1 MMIRLAACVL
11 PAVFLSTSLACAQQP
26 QTFDRVA
33 QAASSTSSNA
43 SGVAPG
49 TSRATQEMRG
59 DIFMARKMYPEAIHA
74 YELILVTAPND
85 ATLLNKIGVAY
96 QQDAEIATA
105 GRYYKRAMKANKTY
119 SSAINNLG
127 TIEYEKKHYGK
138 AIHLYKQAMVLKP
151 ANEMGTLYSNLG
163 YAYFA
168 DKEFPQALDCFEK
181 ALAIDPDVFGHHTG
195 YGSTIQQ
202 RSTTD
207 PGLFNFMVA
216 KTFAKQGDIERC
228 AHYLKMARDDG
239 YKKMADVQTDPEFA
253 RVIKDPRVQ
262 EVLQTTPS
270 FAGDSQKPQP
280 PQQ

>member
-1 MMIRLAACVL
+1 MIRLAACVL
-11 PAVFLSTSLACAQQP
+11 PVVFLSGSIVYAQQP

-33 QAASSTSSNA
+33 QAASSASPNA
-43 SGVAPG
+43 SGGAPG

-59 DIFMARKMYPEAIHA
+59 DIQMARKMYPEAIHT
-74 YELILVTAPND
+74 YQLILVTAPND

-96 QQDAEIATA
+96 QQDADIASA

-119 SSAINNLG
+119 TSAINNLG
-127 TIEYEKKHYGK
+127 TIEYEKKHFGK
-138 AIHLYKQAMVLKP
+138 AIHLYKQAMALHP
-151 ANEMGTLYSNLG
+151 PNEMSTLYSNLG

-181 ALAIDPDVFGHHTG
+181 ALALDPDVFGHHGG

-207 PGLFNFMVA
+207 PGLFNFLVA
-216 KTFAKQGDIERC
+216 KTYAKQGDAERC
-228 AHYLKMARDDG
+228 AHYLKIARDDG
-239 YKKMADVQTDPEFA
+239 YKKMADVQADPEFS
-253 RVIKDPRVQ
+253 RVIKDPRVL

-270 FAGDSQKPQP
+270 FAGEPQTPQP
-280 PQQ
+280 PQP

>member
-1 MMIRLAACVL
+1 MIRLAASVL
-11 PAVFLSTSLACAQQP
+11 PAVVLSTSIVCAQQP
-26 QTFDRVA
+26 QTLDRVA

-43 SGVAPG
+43 TGTAPG

-59 DIFMARKMYPEAIHA
+59 DIMMARKMYPEAIHA
-74 YELILVTAPND
+74 YEQILVTAPHD
-85 ATLLNKIGVAY
+85 ASLLNKIGVAY
-96 QQDAEIATA
+96 QQDADTAAA
-105 GRYYKRAMKANKTY
+105 GRYYKRAMKANKNYT
-119 SSAINNLG
+119 SAINNLG

-138 AIHLYKQAMVLKP
+138 AIHLYKQAMASKP
-151 ANEMGTLYSNLG
+151 ADEMATLYSNLG

-181 ALAIDPDVFGHHTG
+181 ALAIDPEVFGHHPG

-207 PGLFNFMVA
+207 PGLFNFLVA
-216 KTFAKQGDIERC
+216 KTFAKQGDVERC

-239 YKKMADVQTDPEFA
+239 YKKMADVQADPEFA

-270 FAGDSQKPQP
+270 YAGDSQKPQQ
-280 PQQ
+280 PQP

>member
-1 MMIRLAACVL
+1 MIIRLAACVL
-11 PAVFLSTSLACAQQP
+11 PAILLSASIACAQQP
-26 QTFDRVA
+26 QTLDRIA
-33 QAASSTSSNA
+33 QAASSTSPNA
-43 SGVAPG
+43 SGAAPG

-59 DIFMARKMYPEAIHA
+59 DILMARKMYPEAIHA
-74 YELILVTAPND
+74 YELILVTAPKD

-96 QQDAEIATA
+96 QQDADSTDA
-105 GRYYKRAMKANKTY
+105 GRYYKRAIKANKAY

-127 TIEYEKKHYGK
+127 TIEYEKKHFGR
-138 AIHLYKQAMVLKP
+138 AIHLYKQAMALHP
-151 ANEMGTLYSNLG
+151 ASEMGTLYSNLG

-181 ALAIDPDVFGHHTG
+181 ALALDPDVFGHHGG

-207 PGLFNFMVA
+207 PGLFNFLVA
-216 KTFAKQGDIERC
+216 KTFAKQGDAERA

-239 YKKMADVQTDPEFA
+239 YKKMAEVQADPEFS

-262 EVLQTTPS
+262 EVLQVTPS